1 VGSDRSL
8 CVGTTVV
15 AVLSTAQPS
24 GGAVDGVG
32 EFSLRNLSA
41 VLSFLFPAAALEYV
55 GDLDEPFY
63 SDTISVPQKKE
74 KTFLRCIFLL
84 A

>member
-1 VGSDRSL
+1 
-8 CVGTTVV
+8 
-15 AVLSTAQPS
+15 
-24 GGAVDGVG
+24 VG

-63 SDTISVPQKKE
+63 SDTISVPQKE
-74 KTFLRCIFLL
+74 RRLSFVVFFY
-84 A
+84 